1 MQPQPLNL
9 NRSLWWTVG
18 LLAAVVLAFEMTNLD
33 LWVQDQ
39 LFDFERQTWL
49 IDKEEP
55 VGKWLFYTGPKLV
68 IIFIGVVMLAAAA
81 LPRQWR
87 RYLPEVLRS
96 RHNTTVVF
104 LSLALTPALIGWS
117 KAVTNMFC
125 PSEIQR
131 YGGEVKYVRLFDTYP
146 VGEKPAQ
153 QGRCFPAGHASGGFA
168 LLALAGLAS
177 ERRGQLLGVVTG
189 LTVGSLMGFY
199 QMAKGAHY
207 LSHTLITAL
216 SAWAV
221 FLALHAIAKNEAEH
235 SAFMA
240 RLRSL
245 VGRKA

>member
-9 NRSLWWTVG
+9 DRSFWWTVG
-18 LLAAVVLAFEMTNLD
+18 LLAAVVLTFEITNLD
-33 LWVQDQ
+33 LWVQDR

-49 IDKEEP
+49 IDKKEP

-68 IIFIGVVMLAAAA
+68 IILIGVGMLAAAT
-81 LPRQWR
+81 LPHRWLR
-87 RYLPEVLRS
+87 HLPGVLRS

-131 YGGEVKYVRLFDTYP
+131 YGGAVKYVRLFETHP
-146 VGEKPAQ
+146 VGEKPEQ

-168 LLALAGLAS
+168 LFALAGLAS
-177 ERRGQLLGVVTG
+177 NRRGQLLGVATG
-189 LTVGSLMGFY
+189 LAAGSLMGFY

-216 SAWAV
+216 IAWVV
-221 FLALHAIAKNEAEH
+221 FLALHAIAKMEAEN

-240 RLRSL
+240 RVKAL
-245 VGRKA
+245 VRRRA

>member
-1 MQPQPLNL
+1 MQPQTLNL
-9 NRSLWWTVG
+9 DRSFWWAVG
-18 LLAAVVLAFEMTNLD
+18 LLAAIVLAFEMTNLD
-33 LWVQDQ
+33 LWAQDQ

-68 IIFIGVVMLAAAA
+68 IIFLGVVMLAAAT
-81 LPRQWR
+81 LPHRWLR
-87 RYLPEVLRS
+87 RLPGVLRS

-131 YGGEVKYVRLFDTYP
+131 YGGAVKYVRLFDTYP
-146 VGEKPAQ
+146 VGEKPLQ

-168 LLALAGLAS
+168 LFALAGLAN
-177 ERRGQLLGVVTG
+177 ERRSQLLGVATG
-189 LTVGSLMGFY
+189 LAVGSLMGFY

-216 SAWAV
+216 IAWVV
-221 FLALHAIAKNEAEH
+221 FSVLHAIAKNEAEH

-240 RLRSL
+240 RLRAL
-245 VGRKA
+245 VRRRT

>member
-9 NRSLWWTVG
+9 DRSFWWTVG
-18 LLAAVVLAFEMTNLD
+18 LLAAVVLAFEITNLD
-33 LWVQDQ
+33 LWVQDR

-49 IDKEEP
+49 IDKKEP

-68 IIFIGVVMLAAAA
+68 IVLIGIGMLAAAT
-81 LPRQWR
+81 LPHRWLR
-87 RYLPEVLRS
+87 HLPGVLRS

-104 LSLALTPALIGWS
+104 LSLALTPALIGWG

-131 YGGEVKYVRLFDTYP
+131 YGGAAKYVRLFETYP
-146 VGEKPAQ
+146 VGEKPEQ

-168 LLALAGLAS
+168 LFALAGLAS
-177 ERRGQLLGVVTG
+177 NRRGQLLGVATG
-189 LTVGSLMGFY
+189 LAVGSLMGFY

-216 SAWAV
+216 IAWVV
-221 FLALHAIAKNEAEH
+221 FLTLHAIAKIEAENF
-235 SAFMA
+235 AFMA
-240 RLRSL
+240 RVKEL
-245 VGRKA
+245 VRRRA